1 MALRSPPLTPN
12 GPIPGLRAGRW
23 HGGSQRFSI
32 TGAVG
37 PTERC
42 NGAKGASLQRGTVLG
57 QPWGQHDARFQ
68 PPSEKMIHPRVAR
81 KGLSTRC
88 GARRLQPQGA
98 HIRQPTS
105 YRAAP
110 SHMRSGDAVQREDT
124 TVAASCSPSN
134 CRSPLS
140 RGRWRSAPTHSPAAR
155 EALQSLFI
163 PVTSSPRPQEQ
174 RRWTH
179 PHNPTLHVV
188 APHFL
193 MAPTLPFTLRGGQRL
208 FKSLLAG
215 IASLAASSVAG
226 NSFELLFSSRASRFD
241 GRRAL

>member
-1 MALRSPPLTPN
+1 MQMLFVWPN
-12 GPIPGLRAGRW
+12 
-23 HGGSQRFSI
+23 
-32 TGAVG
+32 
-37 PTERC
+37 
-42 NGAKGASLQRGTVLG
+42 SLHLPV
-57 QPWGQHDARFQ
+57 
-68 PPSEKMIHPRVAR
+68 
-81 KGLSTRC
+81 
-88 GARRLQPQGA
+88 
-98 HIRQPTS
+98 
-105 YRAAP
+105 
-110 SHMRSGDAVQREDT
+110 RSGDAVQREDT

-163 PVTSSPRPQEQ
+163 PVTSSPRPQGAIYVNAIPKYQEPVPGGGIFPGARGAASCPSPAATLCHPPLAFSPSEQ

-179 PHNPTLHVV
+179 PHNPTLRVV

>member
-1 MALRSPPLTPN
+1 MQMLFVWPN
-12 GPIPGLRAGRW
+12 
-23 HGGSQRFSI
+23 
-32 TGAVG
+32 
-37 PTERC
+37 
-42 NGAKGASLQRGTVLG
+42 SLHLPV
-57 QPWGQHDARFQ
+57 
-68 PPSEKMIHPRVAR
+68 
-81 KGLSTRC
+81 
-88 GARRLQPQGA
+88 
-98 HIRQPTS
+98 
-105 YRAAP
+105 
-110 SHMRSGDAVQREDT
+110 RSGDAVQREDT

-163 PVTSSPRPQEQ
+163 PVTSSPRPQGAIYVNAIPKYQEPVPGGGGGIPRCTWCCILPVPSSHPKATLCHPPLAFSPSEQ

-179 PHNPTLHVV
+179 PHNPTLRVV